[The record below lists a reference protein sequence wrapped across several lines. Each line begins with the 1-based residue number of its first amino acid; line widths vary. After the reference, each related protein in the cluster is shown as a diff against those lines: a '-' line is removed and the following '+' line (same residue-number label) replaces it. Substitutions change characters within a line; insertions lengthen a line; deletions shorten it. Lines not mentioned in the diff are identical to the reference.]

1 MTLRIAPLITG
12 AAPYDVP
19 LEPTRESPPGNTVE
33 RAPPSSADLTLD
45 RVLRAKP
52 ELVERLPA
60 FLEGANSKLLYIVAH
75 RALAEGLGALSV
87 RVGETDVIR
96 RNADGSISLDGLT
109 LNDAHGDLARILDAR
124 PANYG
129 AHTSVERLLNESVH
143 YYYANLRYD
152 GGGAAPNVRG
162 LDRFTYATVQQVLV
176 SPDPSQRGIECLAA
190 AAVHLYKSMGLVPPG
205 LSREEFEHRYTS
217 IHGDSGAT
225 PRLGHEFD
233 KTLRG
238 IPSERRFDAS
248 ATAAF
253 ANQLRHDDWAKLT
266 GAARGPYVVKELKNV
281 DAVVS
286 HFAQGGA
293 GVRTTWA
300 DGGHYFVLTGAR
312 REAGEVVVNQDDSL
326 RTSPARRKSP
336 EQEPYATPYDPQLH
350 TRFWTLSRP

>member
-19 LEPTRESPPGNTVE
+19 LEPTRASPPGNTVE

-109 LNDAHGDLARILDAR
+109 LNDAHGDLAKILDAR

-129 AHTSVERLLNESVH
+129 AHTSVEQLLNESVH

-217 IHGDSGAT
+217 IHGDVGAT

-238 IPSERRFDAS
+238 IPSERRLDAS

>member
-19 LEPTRESPPGNTVE
+19 LEPTRASPPGNTVE

-129 AHTSVERLLNESVH
+129 AHTSVEQLLNESVH

-162 LDRFTYATVQQVLV
+162 LDRFTYATIQQVLV

-217 IHGDSGAT
+217 IHGDVGAT

-238 IPSERRFDAS
+238 IPSERRLDAS